1 MFDHTKIDFEV
12 EKFSLLQ
19 VMEDWD
25 DAGFDKLSK
34 VPKDIG
40 VGLRRKDTKQ
50 VLGIVSDNYSITQY
64 DEIVNGVEEAL
75 ALAQVDTT
83 DAEFTTEVH
92 DGGAKLE
99 LRAKFPA
106 HAMSMRDGSDVVE
119 PEFCFRSSHNGT
131 WANNGMMGL
140 WRHSCF
146 NTLVSGDKLAYVYG
160 RHTKNFNVPAFAS
173 KIQKAGEFISGTGLD
188 RMRDWYDTTI
198 TRDEAINLFTKT
210 LAVRTNNVSRKKE
223 HNKVMLSNLMKIFDE
238 ENRHL
243 HGKGLYEGYSERNKG
258 TLWSAYNAA
267 TYWSSHPNSKRG
279 ADHNVK
285 VNREDR
291 VRKMLHSNE
300 WIGLETKS
308 MALAA

>member
-1 MFDHTKIDFEV
+1 
-12 EKFSLLQ
+12 
-19 VMEDWD
+19 
-25 DAGFDKLSK
+25 
-34 VPKDIG
+34 
-40 VGLRRKDTKQ
+40 
-50 VLGIVSDNYSITQY
+50 
-64 DEIVNGVEEAL
+64 
-75 ALAQVDTT
+75 
-83 DAEFTTEVH
+83 
-92 DGGAKLE
+92 
-99 LRAKFPA
+99 
-106 HAMSMRDGSDVVE
+106 
-119 PEFCFRSSHNGT
+119 
-131 WANNGMMGL
+131 MMGL

-173 KIQKAGEFISGTGLD
+173 KIQRAGEFISGTGLD

-210 LAVRTNNVSRKKE
+210 LAVRTNNVTRKKE

-243 HGKGLYEGYSERNKG
+243 HGKGLYESYGERDNG
-258 TLWSAYNAA
+258 TLWSAYNSA

-300 WIGLETKS
+300 WTDLENKN
-308 MALAA
+308 MATEFSFARFLAA